1 MGICRIYI
9 VEDDPIIA
17 DELSSIITDLG
28 YEVCGISYQPFE
40 ARKQIEA
47 LQPELLLLDIN
58 LNNEIDGIDL
68 ATLVKNAAA
77 GIVFISAF
85 TDKQTL
91 ERVKH
96 IQPLGYI
103 IKPFN
108 DKDVEIALGLAVNAI
123 RLVEKPQPES
133 KNDHIFV
140 KTKNN
145 TSIKVGYNEICFL
158 EAYDTY
164 AYIHTMSDKF
174 LVSFTLKE
182 LETRINSPGLMRV
195 HRSYIV
201 NCSKVE
207 AIQNNALMIGKN
219 EIPIGKSY
227 RHEVLK
233 HFPAL

>member
-1 MGICRIYI
+1 MNKCKIYI

-17 DELSSIITDLG
+17 DELSLIIKDLG
-28 YEVCGISYQPFE
+28 YELIGVSYQPYE
-40 ARKQIEA
+40 ARKQIEI
-47 LQPELLLLDIN
+47 LQPDILLMDIN
-58 LNNEIDGIDL
+58 LNSEIDGIDL
-68 ATLVKNAAA
+68 ATLVQNSVS

-85 TDKQTL
+85 TDKKTL
-91 ERVKH
+91 DRVKH

-108 DKDVEIALGLAVNAI
+108 DKDVEVALELAFSAVGNDE
-123 RLVEKPQPES
+123 RLQKES
-133 KNDHIFV
+133 RNDFIFV

-145 TSIKVGYNEICFL
+145 TSIKISFHEICFL

-164 AYIHTMSDKF
+164 SYIQTINEKY

-182 LETRINSPGLMRV
+182 LESRIHAPELKRV

-201 NCSKVE
+201 NCNKVD
-207 AIQNNALMIGKN
+207 AIHNNSLMIGKQ

-227 RHEVLK
+227 RSEVLK